1 MTYYK
6 LGCNWGSG
14 KPDFY
19 GMLIKHSIVICAGHQ
34 MQKGDFV
41 AITQGHDV
49 RAIAQLT
56 SDRTP
61 SDQHPELKD
70 DFNKFKVDYAD
81 WNFIADAEIWE
92 LDKSEQFQYKLQQG
106 ICKIQNND
114 IQSRMHSAISII
126 NGRKMINDCIKLL
139 KGNHNLILTGAP
151 GTGKTYMA
159 KQIADTMNGV
169 WKIVQFHPSYDYT
182 DFVEGLRPFETS
194 EKLSFKRKDG
204 VFKSFCKDAINHS
217 FTDPYKAIEQFKKD
231 LANNNII
238 PIPYANGADK
248 GVLLVKVDENNLF
261 RFHISSNNQHLQAA
275 TDEDVVTSIIAD
287 SPTENKTYP
296 YFIGNYIKDNYMC
309 NKPFVFI
316 IDEINRGEISKI
328 FGELFYC
335 IDDGYRGKAGRVN
348 TQYQNLV
355 NSDDVFYNGFYV
367 PENVYIIGTM
377 NDIDRSVESMDFAMR
392 RRFAW
397 KEVTAKFR
405 QSMLDEE
412 DAWKDNS
419 KPPQDIVQQMKA
431 RMDNLNAAIIDKY
444 DYGTELS
451 IKDKIGLTKAY
462 QIGASYFLKYGL
474 YESNPNP
481 FDDLWENHIE
491 GLLYEYLRGK
501 QNVEEKIKKL
511 HIAYNDTIQH

>member
-151 GTGKTYMA
+151 GLEKHT
-159 KQIADTMNGV
+159 
-169 WKIVQFHPSYDYT
+169 WPSR
-182 DFVEGLRPFETS
+182 L
-194 EKLSFKRKDG
+194 
-204 VFKSFCKDAINHS
+204 
-217 FTDPYKAIEQFKKD
+217 
-231 LANNNII
+231 
-238 PIPYANGADK
+238 PI
-248 GVLLVKVDENNLF
+248 L
-261 RFHISSNNQHLQAA
+261 
-275 TDEDVVTSIIAD
+275 
-287 SPTENKTYP
+287 
-296 YFIGNYIKDNYMC
+296 
-309 NKPFVFI
+309 
-316 IDEINRGEISKI
+316 
-328 FGELFYC
+328 
-335 IDDGYRGKAGRVN
+335 
-348 TQYQNLV
+348 
-355 NSDDVFYNGFYV
+355 
-367 PENVYIIGTM
+367 
-377 NDIDRSVESMDFAMR
+377 
-392 RRFAW
+392 
-397 KEVTAKFR
+397 
-405 QSMLDEE
+405 
-412 DAWKDNS
+412 
-419 KPPQDIVQQMKA
+419 
-431 RMDNLNAAIIDKY
+431 
-444 DYGTELS
+444 
-451 IKDKIGLTKAY
+451 
-462 QIGASYFLKYGL
+462 
-474 YESNPNP
+474 
-481 FDDLWENHIE
+481 
-491 GLLYEYLRGK
+491 
-501 QNVEEKIKKL
+501 
-511 HIAYNDTIQH
+511 